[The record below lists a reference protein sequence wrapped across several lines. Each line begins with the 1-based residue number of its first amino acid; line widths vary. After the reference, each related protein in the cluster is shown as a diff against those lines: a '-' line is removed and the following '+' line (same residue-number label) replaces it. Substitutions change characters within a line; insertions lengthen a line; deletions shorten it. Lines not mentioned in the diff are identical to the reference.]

1 MPNDSNMLGHTC
13 ESKLFNM
20 VPNVIRTTLSM
31 KIFVCTHLHM
41 HKFWYVDG
49 IILTLKQEV

>member
-20 VPNVIRTTLSM
+20 VPNVIRTTLCM